1 MSYFHHVLFSSKWII
16 SLSGLQCQVWGKTVS
31 QLTPLKYH
39 WKKTGRKENH
49 PTWHLWIL
57 MLIPLFL
64 PIHLE
69 SEVGETVSIETKLL
83 DSHFVTSPLLSESS
97 LSVTSSHRFIKINI
111 RNMECKN
118 KMNYVKTLYILNS
131 Y

>member
-1 MSYFHHVLFSSKWII
+1 
-16 SLSGLQCQVWGKTVS
+16 
-31 QLTPLKYH
+31 
-39 WKKTGRKENH
+39 
-49 PTWHLWIL
+49 

-97 LSVTSSHRFIKINI
+97 LSGTSSHRFIKINI